1 MPVSAEAVLLP
12 PLPAG
17 PQPSAV
23 AAGGSASP
31 TATVLSGSD
40 PGRAGEAPSAAG
52 AETAVDG
59 AGPRS
64 APGRAAGRKSGADG
78 QRASAA
84 QARPAPAAA
93 ARSAAKPAPAAGD
106 FSQTLA
112 QSLAAH
118 TPAGVDGPPR
128 TPTPPE
134 KTAGR
139 GGAAQAPVRDKK
151 ANPVESALALV
162 SHAMGAAAVP
172 LASGVASA
180 RGAAA
185 GPAGGAAP
193 GAVTSM
199 SVTAGGRP
207 AAHPVPTALA
217 HAATAPTTAPASTAA
232 SAGASAHNPAPN
244 ASTVALGA
252 AQLGVNANLATH
264 GRPAAPPAA
273 LSTAVGTG
281 AWTEELGAR
290 LTWMSHQGIQS
301 ASLQLSPEHLGPLQ
315 VSISVHHG
323 QASVWFGA
331 AHTETRQAL
340 ERSMPQLRQM
350 FASQGLT
357 LGDSGVSR
365 DSPGNGAPR
374 QNAPRPP
381 DPGAGAGAH
390 AEGLGASLSPG
401 VGLVDTYA

>member
-17 PQPSAV
+17 PQPCAV
-23 AAGGSASP
+23 AAGGSASL
-31 TATVLSGSD
+31 TATVPSGSD
-40 PGRAGEAPSAAG
+40 PGRAGDAPSAAG
-52 AETAVDG
+52 AETTVDG
-59 AGPRS
+59 AGPRP

-93 ARSAAKPAPAAGD
+93 GRSAAKPAPAAGN

-118 TPAGVDGPPR
+118 TPAGVEGPPR
-128 TPTPPE
+128 APTPPG

-139 GGAAQAPVRDKK
+139 GGAAQAPARDKK
-151 ANPVESALALV
+151 TNPVDSALALV
-162 SHAMGAAAVP
+162 SHGMGAAAAP

-185 GPAGGAAP
+185 GQGGSAAP
-193 GAVTSM
+193 GAVTSV

-207 AAHPVPTALA
+207 AAHAVQTALA
-217 HAATAPTTAPASTAA
+217 HAATAPASTVA